1 MLGYEPLAM
10 ASFAGLVVGR
20 LGEVAIVLY
29 FHMMSALAL
38 AAGGQ
43 EVLGS
48 VSLAGVAAADLP
60 DTAVHGLEFD
70 YIGVYIPESPP
81 APD

>member
-1 MLGYEPLAM
+1 M
-10 ASFAGLVVGR
+10 
-20 LGEVAIVLY
+20 
-29 FHMMSALAL
+29 
-38 AAGGQ
+38 
-43 EVLGS
+43 
-48 VSLAGVAAADLP
+48 SLAEVAAADLP